1 MNKLLIQQIGSF
13 SPRKTGWHNH
23 VSNCIAVEM
32 CPECG
37 SDIFFNE
44 EVLNKELGKTTFF
57 ACSTCELRNYDY
69 AEYRL

>member
-1 MNKLLIQQIGSF
+1 MNELLIQQIGSF
-13 SPRKTGWHNH
+13 SSGKAGWHNH
-23 VSNCIAVEM
+23 VSNCIAAEM

-44 EVLNKELGKTTFF
+44 EVINKELGKTTFF
-57 ACSTCELRNYDY
+57 ACSTCDWRNYDY